1 MVQNISKSSLIATHG
16 ANNMECRGLE
26 NDGQSMVE
34 YVLLLVLIAII
45 CITALTMLGR
55 QTENLIPTANDL
67 EARQK

>member
-1 MVQNISKSSLIATHG
+1 
-16 ANNMECRGLE
+16 MECRGLE

>member
-1 MVQNISKSSLIATHG
+1 
-16 ANNMECRGLE
+16 MECRGLE

-45 CITALTMLGR
+45 CITALTMLGQ
-55 QTENLIPTANDL
+55 QTGNLIPTANDL